1 MDDRKRRKARGE
13 YLHPYF
19 PLWVSAWMTWENQ
32 VTGIGVEGLSP
43 NFSEN
48 LEEGYLKSHGV
59 LQARIL
65 ERVAISFS
73 SGPCFVR
80 ALHYDLSWIA
90 LHSMACNFTELLMQ
104 ALLPQQGCVPID
116 FELWCW
122 RRPLRVPWT
131 PRRSN
136 QSILKETNPEYSLDD
151 WWWSWSSSF
160 LATLGEVQNQCVSR
174 AVLPLETPSLSLS
187 LWCLWANSSEK
198 TLMLEKLEVKRRI
211 GRQKMTWT
219 VPPAQWTW
227 IWANSRR

>member
-1 MDDRKRRKARGE
+1 M
-13 YLHPYF
+13 
-19 PLWVSAWMTWENQ
+19 MWENQ

-73 SGPCFVR
+73 SGPRFVR
-80 ALHYDLSWIA
+80 ALHYDLSWMA
-90 LHSMACNFTELLMQ
+90 LHSMARNFTELLMQ

-151 WWWSWSSSF
+151 
-160 LATLGEVQNQCVSR
+160 
-174 AVLPLETPSLSLS
+174 
-187 LWCLWANSSEK
+187 
-198 TLMLEKLEVKRRI
+198 
-211 GRQKMTWT
+211 
-219 VPPAQWTW
+219 
-227 IWANSRR
+227 